1 MLERVER
8 KRNTLTLLVG
18 MQTSTATMEN
28 SVKIQ
33 KTGNRTAIRPRNPTA
48 GHTHWGNQ
56 NWERHP
62 MFITTLFI
70 IARTCRQPKCPSAD
84 KWIRKLWYIYKLLYW
99 NLRGTANPKTTIDKH
114 TEEKKQPNPTPKLV
128 IKPQKKRM
136 KEKGR
141 KNTYKNKLKTIKK
154 IAIGTQ
160 YLSLNV

>member
-28 SVKIQ
+28 SVNIQ

-84 KWIRKLWYIYKLLYW
+84 KWIRKLWYIYTMEDYGSSVPGIFQARILEWVAISFSNACMLSCFSRVRLCAIPW
-99 NLRGTANPKTTIDKH
+99 TAAHQTPLSTGFSRRSPHN
-114 TEEKKQPNPTPKLV
+114 EKPEHCN
-128 IKPQKKRM
+128 
-136 KEKGR
+136 
-141 KNTYKNKLKTIKK
+141 
-154 IAIGTQ
+154 
-160 YLSLNV
+160 